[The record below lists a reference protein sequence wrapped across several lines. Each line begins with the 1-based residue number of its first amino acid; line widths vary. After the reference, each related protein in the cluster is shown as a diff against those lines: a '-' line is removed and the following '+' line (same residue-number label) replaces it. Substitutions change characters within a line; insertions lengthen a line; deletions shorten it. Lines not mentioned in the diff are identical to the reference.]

1 MLFTY
6 ILFSAKLNKY
16 YVGACSNLERRFYEH
31 NMGHSRFTKSD
42 LPWILVWQKEFE
54 ALPEAKQF
62 EAKINPILPNDLC
75 NGLNPCR

>member
-1 MLFTY
+1 
-6 ILFSAKLNKY
+6 
-16 YVGACSNLERRFYEH
+16 
-31 NMGHSRFTKSD
+31 MGHSRFTKSD

-75 NGLNPCR
+75 NGFKWGNYTKLFLDFLYNSNTGVVLTPFFK